1 MSVISLAKRF
11 AHKSSIFRFV
21 FTLKAISKFHFHGVK
36 FLRFLKFH
44 KVFCTYFL
52 SFSRNFWVE
61 LSVKGTSFF
70 RSVIG
75 TFKNST
81 HSLFNISSNTY
92 SYALVFSANESA
104 HVKVNGPGFYC
115 FTIYQPSN

>member
-1 MSVISLAKRF
+1 MSVISLAKHF

-61 LSVKGTSFF
+61 LSVKGTSFL

-75 TFKNST
+75 AFKNINQR
-81 HSLFNISSNTY
+81 LFNFSSNTY
-92 SYALVFSANESA
+92 SNALANSMNESYRD
-104 HVKVNGPGFYC
+104 HINFP
-115 FTIYQPSN
+115 IYNSSKKYIHT